1 MRLLGAPATDR
12 VMQLSP
18 RRLAMLAVASLA
30 APATLLFP
38 VARDDPQSVVVVALG
53 SALLFLLVVYRMS
66 GLVREVESKVVE
78 LRSQGLRLEEAE
90 GRYRGVVE
98 HIPAVSYIEDVD
110 ADHPDSER
118 VLYVSPQV
126 ESMLGCTRREWANG
140 LRHEIA
146 HPDDRDR
153 VRNARVRHRADG
165 TPMREEYRIVA
176 PNGKT
181 MWVREEATVAADSA
195 EGRRWQG
202 VLFDVTGHRLAEAAL
217 RRALKREREA
227 GVRLRALD
235 DLRNT
240 FLHAVSHELRTPL
253 ASILGSA
260 LTLDNDEVQLS
271 DADARDLIRRLGLNA
286 RKLDRLLG
294 DLLDLDRLDRG
305 IMEPNRLPVDLGAM
319 ADRLVAD
326 PSLPLGDRDVEVVAE
341 PLLAEVDPA
350 MVERIMENLL
360 INAVRHT
367 STGTPVWVRV
377 ESTPDGVVL
386 SVEDAGP
393 GVPEDLR
400 DGIFE
405 PFRQGPQQDHHAPGV
420 GIGLSLVA
428 RFAELHG
435 GRAWLEE
442 RPGGGAAFRVSIPA
456 RVVLLEEPGGRSPA
470 ASPAG

>member
-1 MRLLGAPATDR
+1 
-12 VMQLSP
+12 
-18 RRLAMLAVASLA
+18 
-30 APATLLFP
+30 
-38 VARDDPQSVVVVALG
+38 
-53 SALLFLLVVYRMS
+53 
-66 GLVREVESKVVE
+66 
-78 LRSQGLRLEEAE
+78 
-90 GRYRGVVE
+90 
-98 HIPAVSYIEDVD
+98 
-110 ADHPDSER
+110 
-118 VLYVSPQV
+118 
-126 ESMLGCTRREWANG
+126 
-140 LRHEIA
+140 
-146 HPDDRDR
+146 
-153 VRNARVRHRADG
+153 
-165 TPMREEYRIVA
+165 
-176 PNGKT
+176 
-181 MWVREEATVAADSA
+181 
-195 EGRRWQG
+195 
-202 VLFDVTGHRLAEAAL
+202 
-217 RRALKREREA
+217 
-227 GVRLRALD
+227 VRLRALD

-260 LTLDNDEVQLS
+260 LTLDNDEMQLS

-456 RVVLLEEPGGRSPA
+456 RVVLLEEPEGRSPA